1 MLEPFQILTICS
13 FILSALHFM
22 AWTIGHLNQI
32 KRGINMKIRIKGP
45 NKETINRE
53 VSILRQ
59 SYQKEVQAKETMKEV
74 LSDNME
80 VLNDHIIIEGL
91 SAEEI
96 IKMGETVLEIEEL
109 H

>member
-13 FILSALHFM
+13 FILSVLHFM
-22 AWTIGHLNQI
+22 AWTIEHLNQI

-45 NKETINRE
+45 NKETITRE
-53 VSILRQ
+53 VSILRH
-59 SYQKEVQAKETMKEV
+59 SYQKEIQAKETMKEV

-96 IKMGETVLEIEEL
+96 IKMGETVLEVEEL

>member
-22 AWTIGHLNQI
+22 AWAIRHLNQI

-53 VSILRQ
+53 VSILRH
-59 SYQKEVQAKETMKEV
+59 SYQKEIQAKETMKEV

>member
-53 VSILRQ
+53 VSILRH
-59 SYQKEVQAKETMKEV
+59 SYQKEIQAKETMKGV

>member
-32 KRGINMKIRIKGP
+32 KRGINMKIRIKGS

-53 VSILRQ
+53 VSILRH
-59 SYQKEVQAKETMKEV
+59 SYQKEIQAKETMKEV

-96 IKMGETVLEIEEL
+96 IKMGETVLEIVKL

>member
-53 VSILRQ
+53 VSILRR
-59 SYQKEVQAKETMKEV
+59 SYQKEIQAKETMKEV
-74 LSDNME
+74 LSDNMG

>member
-13 FILSALHFM
+13 FILSTLHFM

-32 KRGINMKIRIKGP
+32 KRRINMKIRIKGP

-53 VSILRQ
+53 VSILRH
-59 SYQKEVQAKETMKEV
+59 SYQKEIQAKETMKEV

>member
-1 MLEPFQILTICS
+1 MLEPFQILSICS

-32 KRGINMKIRIKGP
+32 KRGVNMKIRIKGP

-53 VSILRQ
+53 VSLLRH
-59 SYQKEVQAKETMKEV
+59 SYQKEIQAKEAMKEV

-80 VLNDHIIIEGL
+80 VLSDHIVIEGL

-96 IKMGETVLEIEEL
+96 IKMGETVLEVEEL

>member
-22 AWTIGHLNQI
+22 AWTIRHLNQI

-53 VSILRQ
+53 VSILRH
-59 SYQKEVQAKETMKEV
+59 SYQKEIQTKETMKEV

>member
-13 FILSALHFM
+13 FILSALHFL

-53 VSILRQ
+53 VSILRH
-59 SYQKEVQAKETMKEV
+59 SYQKEIQAKETMKEV

-96 IKMGETVLEIEEL
+96 IRMGETVLEIEEL

>member
-45 NKETINRE
+45 SKETMDRE
-53 VSILRQ
+53 VSILRH
-59 SYQKEVQAKETMKEV
+59 SYQREIQAKETMKEV

>member
-53 VSILRQ
+53 VSILRH
-59 SYQKEVQAKETMKEV
+59 SYQKEIQAKETMKEV

-91 SAEEI
+91 SAEEV
-96 IKMGETVLEIEEL
+96 IKMGEAVLEIEEL

>member
-32 KRGINMKIRIKGP
+32 KKGINMKIRIKGP

-53 VSILRQ
+53 VSILRH
-59 SYQKEVQAKETMKEV
+59 SYQKEIQAKETIKEV

>member
-59 SYQKEVQAKETMKEV
+59 SYQKEIQARETMKEV

>member
-1 MLEPFQILTICS
+1 MFFYLISSPFHGLDNRAFESNKKRNKHENTNKRSKQRD
-13 FILSALHFM
+13 
-22 AWTIGHLNQI
+22 NKQ
-32 KRGINMKIRIKGP
+32 RGINFEAQLP
-45 NKETINRE
+45 KEI
-53 VSILRQ
+53 
-59 SYQKEVQAKETMKEV
+59 QAKETMKEV

>member
-45 NKETINRE
+45 NKEAINRE
-53 VSILRQ
+53 VSILRH
-59 SYQKEVQAKETMKEV
+59 SYQKEIQAKETMKEV

-80 VLNDHIIIEGL
+80 VLNNHIIIEGL

>member
-1 MLEPFQILTICS
+1 MLEPFKILTICS

-53 VSILRQ
+53 VSILRH
-59 SYQKEVQAKETMKEV
+59 SYQKEIQAKETMKEV

-96 IKMGETVLEIEEL
+96 IKMGETILEIEEL

>member
-1 MLEPFQILTICS
+1 MLEPFQVLTICS

-45 NKETINRE
+45 NKEKINRE
-53 VSILRQ
+53 VSILRH
-59 SYQKEVQAKETMKEV
+59 SYQKEIQAKETMKEV

>member
-1 MLEPFQILTICS
+1 MLEPFQVLTICS

-53 VSILRQ
+53 VSILRH
-59 SYQKEVQAKETMKEV
+59 SYQKEIQAKETMKEV
-74 LSDNME
+74 LSDKME

>member
-1 MLEPFQILTICS
+1 MLEPFQILTICC

-53 VSILRQ
+53 VSILRH
-59 SYQKEVQAKETMKEV
+59 SYQKEIQAKETMKEV
-74 LSDNME
+74 LSDNMG

>member
-1 MLEPFQILTICS
+1 MLESFQILTICS

-53 VSILRQ
+53 VSILRH
-59 SYQKEVQAKETMKEV
+59 SYQKEIQAKETMKEV
-74 LSDNME
+74 LSDNIE

>member
-1 MLEPFQILTICS
+1 MLESFQILTICS

-53 VSILRQ
+53 VSILRH
-59 SYQKEVQAKETMKEV
+59 SYQKEIQAKETMKEV

-96 IKMGETVLEIEEL
+96 IEMGETVLEIEEL

>member
-53 VSILRQ
+53 VSILRH
-59 SYQKEVQAKETMKEV
+59 SYQKEIQAKETMKEV

-96 IKMGETVLEIEEL
+96 IKMGETVLEMKEL

>member
-1 MLEPFQILTICS
+1 
-13 FILSALHFM
+13 
-22 AWTIGHLNQI
+22 
-32 KRGINMKIRIKGP
+32 MKIRIKGS

-53 VSILRQ
+53 VSILRHN
-59 SYQKEVQAKETMKEV
+59 YQKEIQAKEAMKEA

-80 VLNDHIIIEGL
+80 VLSDHIVIEGL

-96 IKMGETVLEIEEL
+96 IKMGETVLEVEKS

>member
-32 KRGINMKIRIKGP
+32 KRRINMKIRIKGP

-59 SYQKEVQAKETMKEV
+59 SYQKEIQAKETMKEV

>member
-13 FILSALHFM
+13 FVLSALHFM

-32 KRGINMKIRIKGP
+32 KRRINMKIRIKGP

-53 VSILRQ
+53 VSILRH
-59 SYQKEVQAKETMKEV
+59 SYQKEIQAKETMKEV

>member
-22 AWTIGHLNQI
+22 AWTIGHSNQI
-32 KRGINMKIRIKGP
+32 KRRINMKIRIKGP

-53 VSILRQ
+53 VSILRH
-59 SYQKEVQAKETMKEV
+59 SYQKEIQAKETMKEV

>member
-53 VSILRQ
+53 VS
-59 SYQKEVQAKETMKEV
+59 
-74 LSDNME
+74 
-80 VLNDHIIIEGL
+80 
-91 SAEEI
+91 
-96 IKMGETVLEIEEL
+96 
-109 H
+109 

>member
-53 VSILRQ
+53 VSILRH
-59 SYQKEVQAKETMKEV
+59 SYQKEIQAKETMKEV
-74 LSDNME
+74 LSDNMK

-96 IKMGETVLEIEEL
+96 IKMSETVLEIEEL

>member
-53 VSILRQ
+53 VSILRH
-59 SYQKEVQAKETMKEV
+59 SYQKEIQAKETMKEV

-80 VLNDHIIIEGL
+80 VLNNHIIVEGL

-96 IKMGETVLEIEEL
+96 IKMGETILEIEEL

>member
-32 KRGINMKIRIKGP
+32 KREINMKIRIKGP

-53 VSILRQ
+53 VSILRH
-59 SYQKEVQAKETMKEV
+59 SYQKEIQAKETMKEV
-74 LSDNME
+74 LSGNME

>member
-22 AWTIGHLNQI
+22 TWAIGHLNQI

-53 VSILRQ
+53 VSILRH
-59 SYQKEVQAKETMKEV
+59 SYQKEIQAKETMKEV